1 MPSRKQGKGLSS
13 EFAAVRTLVTV
24 TKSPTKQRR
33 LQHREKRGL
42 RVNTEEVVDVTHSR
56 DICDG
61 LGHVFGFLP

>member
-1 MPSRKQGKGLSS
+1 MPSWKQGKGLSS

-33 LQHREKRGL
+33 LQRREKRGL
-42 RVNTEEVVDVTHSR
+42 QVSTEEAVEVTHSR
-56 DICDG
+56 DVRDG

>member
-1 MPSRKQGKGLSS
+1 MPSWKQEKGLSS

-42 RVNTEEVVDVTHSR
+42 QASTEEVVEVTHSR
-56 DICDG
+56 DMHDG